1 MGIQIN
7 GNTNNINAGIGSL
20 SIEDINEL
28 DIVGVATAS
37 NFKTGVSNLHN
48 VGLTLS
54 GGQIDVGSN
63 IKIGTAGV
71 VTATTFSGSG
81 ASLTNLPAGN
91 LTGALPAISGANLT
105 GLPAGTTINGN
116 TDHYV
121 VTATGTANTLQGES
135 TLTFNNGQLD
145 VTQTTSSS
153 DAKVVIRNSN
163 TPGSG
168 SLRLEFHY
176 GTGNTEG
183 TDRYRFGYVEGYRAG
198 GSNDGGLKFG
208 TKPGNADAPT
218 ERLRINPK
226 GQISIRGTTTAFD
239 TTGDLDSL
247 QLYYE
252 TDSGQASIGPYTGGG
267 STHLSFYTN
276 SGGAAATEKLRIAS
290 SGQVEFHGG
299 DGGTDAIKVQSE
311 AGGGAI
317 YISNFRGVTDTG
329 DTTRL
334 GVGKNN
340 NALIF
345 MNASGS
351 QVDTFA
357 IGNTDSVPLVFS
369 TANTERLRIEGGG
382 IVKIT
387 GNSSGQL
394 NLRRSTSTDQEAIF
408 YYGSSS
414 LEIETREATSIFL
427 KTNKQPR
434 VKIQADG
441 NVGIAR
447 TTNNVQTSSTN
458 SLYNLSI
465 NRESNAHAYENALNK
480 SLNVDNQ
487 YTVQTFRSTNTNRNG
502 TQAWF
507 DVAHFRAWDINARV
521 IIQAG
526 GTFTGDQI
534 NIDVQSSYNSALGT
548 GRAGPVLE
556 VKRTEGH
563 SGGRF
568 TKVRIGCAANRQ
580 PILQVYFDGNATHN
594 SAGSI
599 NVTVHDYGSNYGN
612 GAHRGEAKFATATS
626 LTETWESLDIDQPH
640 CDYFNTSTTPAFSVF
655 KADNSNQIGSGV
667 YAFNS
672 QILDR
677 GGDNYNTSNGK
688 FTAPCDGVYYFIAT
702 LQMYGGSST
711 VHARFQKNGVD
722 VYNNGTNT
730 PYYDEKHSAHAN
742 LQPFCLVE
750 LSTDDYVECVRN
762 GNTRGM
768 QSAMIGFL
776 VR

>member
-153 DAKVVIRNSN
+153 DAKLVVRNSN

-252 TDSGQASIGPYTGGG
+252 TDSGQASIGPYSGGG

-640 CDYFNTSTTPAFSVF
+640 CDYFNTSTTPAFSCLL
-655 KADNSNQIGSGV
+655 
-667 YAFNS
+667 Y
-672 QILDR
+672 
-677 GGDNYNTSNGK
+677 TS
-688 FTAPCDGVYYFIAT
+688 PSPRDAT
-702 LQMYGGSST
+702 LSRMPSS
-711 VHARFQKNGVD
+711 A
-722 VYNNGTNT
+722 
-730 PYYDEKHSAHAN
+730 
-742 LQPFCLVE
+742 
-750 LSTDDYVECVRN
+750 
-762 GNTRGM
+762 
-768 QSAMIGFL
+768 
-776 VR
+776 